1 MSNFDRAV
9 KALIDVGEYIDHLEA
24 STAYVTALE
33 AAGLLAPDLPEPTP
47 NKYDPDAD
55 PYWKVRI
62 KQGDQMTVTSSSCD
76 SICVAGLGTA
86 NVTGARTLALALLA
100 AADYAEK
107 EQNNE

>member
-9 KALIDVGEYIDHLEA
+9 KALNDVDESIDHLA
-24 STAYVTALE
+24 DNDAYVTALE
-33 AAGLLAPDLPEPTP
+33 AAGLLMPDLPEPTP

-62 KQGDQMTVTSSSCD
+62 KQGDQMAVTSSSCD
-76 SICVAGLGTA
+76 SICVTGLGIA
-86 NVTGARTLALALLA
+86 NVTGTRTLALALLA

-107 EQNNE
+107 EQDNE